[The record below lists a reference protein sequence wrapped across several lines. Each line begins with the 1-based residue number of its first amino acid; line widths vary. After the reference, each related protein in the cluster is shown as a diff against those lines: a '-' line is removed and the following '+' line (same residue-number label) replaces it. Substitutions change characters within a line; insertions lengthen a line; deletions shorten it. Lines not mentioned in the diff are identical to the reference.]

1 MYKIKTLN
9 YSSLEPYIDN
19 QTLDIHYNKH
29 YKKYLDNLNKI
40 LDSIN
45 YDYKFNLKDLIKN
58 INMFDESIRGEILY
72 NASGVLNH
80 ELYFEIL
87 NINGKKIPTGK
98 LLEAINKKYNSYDN
112 FVMEFIT
119 VANKLK
125 GSGFT
130 FLVLNNNELEIINL
144 PNQDNPYLYG
154 MVPLIALDMWEHSYY
169 LKYQNNKEQYIK
181 NFFSIIDFNKIDHSS
196 SGNLKTVLYS

>member
-29 YKKYLDNLNKI
+29 YKKYLDNLNKL

-80 ELYFEIL
+80 ELYFDIL
-87 NINGKKIPTGK
+87 NINGKKVPTNK
-98 LLEAINKKYNSYDN
+98 LLEAINKKYGSFNN

-119 VANKLK
+119 TSNNLK

-144 PNQDNPYLYG
+144 PNQENPYIYG
-154 MVPLIALDMWEHSYY
+154 MVPLIALDLWEHSYY

-181 NFFSIIDFNKIDHSS
+181 NFFSIIDFNKIEEIYEKEIQK
-196 SGNLKTVLYS
+196 NK

>member
-181 NFFSIIDFNKIDHSS
+181 NFFSIIDFNKIEEIYEKEIQK
-196 SGNLKTVLYS
+196 NK